1 MKEVKKNVD
10 IQCIYVYFTVALHN
24 SFSIVY
30 SNSSS
35 SIVMILLLYDS
46 RYAFYCSRE
55 ISISVG
61 ALPLINLPRRI
72 TLSMLAEEYIV
83 LL

>member
-1 MKEVKKNVD
+1 MKEVKENIY
-10 IQCIYVYFTVALHN
+10 IQCIYIYFTVALHN

-35 SIVMILLLYDS
+35 IVMLLLLYDS